1 MWTGE
6 DEQHTSIQHSMTYS
20 FEVHDLAR
28 FQTSSSSSHSLQ
40 YYLSVYIALSIVS
53 ALLGTA
59 RYFYIYTGSI
69 RASRRLF
76 DNLCFTILRTPLRW
90 MDTVP
95 LGRILNRFTADFNV
109 VDSRLANDIG
119 FGGNNVFRLIGVIV
133 AG

>member
-1 MWTGE
+1 
-6 DEQHTSIQHSMTYS
+6 MTYS
-20 FEVHDLAR
+20 FQVHDLAR
-28 FQTSSSSSHSLQ
+28 FASSATSSSHSLS
-40 YYLSVYIALSIVS
+40 YYLSVYIVLAVIS

-76 DNLCFTILRTPLRW
+76 DDLCFTILRTPLRW

-95 LGRILNRFTADFNV
+95 LGRILNRFTADFNI

-119 FGGNNVFRLIGVIV
+119 FGGNNFFRLIGVVV